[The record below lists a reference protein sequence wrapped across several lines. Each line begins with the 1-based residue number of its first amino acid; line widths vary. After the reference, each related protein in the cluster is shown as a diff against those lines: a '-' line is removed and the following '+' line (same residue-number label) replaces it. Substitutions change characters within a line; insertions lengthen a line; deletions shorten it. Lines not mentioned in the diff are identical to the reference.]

1 MSGGQFNVKTRRNF
15 EKKEDRKIK
24 LQTSLDSIVSQLKR
38 VGALKIILFGSFA
51 KGEVDVHSD
60 LDLLVIMPATKSG
73 KEWMKIIYEK
83 VERGCASDIIA
94 YNQEEFED
102 KLPKSSFLRNILS
115 FGKGIYEKT
124 V

>member
-1 MSGGQFNVKTRRNF
+1 MSKL
-15 EKKEDRKIK
+15 EEILKKKEDRKIK

-38 VGALKIILFGSFA
+38 FGALKIILFGSFA

-73 KEWMKIIYEK
+73 KEWMKFIYEK

-115 FGKGIYEKT
+115 FGKVIYEKT